1 MALKIRLMRT
11 GKKKQPSYR
20 VVVKEARSPRGGRY
34 LELVGTYNPLVEPSE
49 IKLNEERIKYWIS
62 VGAQPTETVQ
72 RLIKK
77 VSQAPAPA

>member
-20 VVVKEARSPRGGRY
+20 VVVKEARSPRSGKY
-34 LELVGTYNPLVEPSE
+34 IELLGTYNPLVEPSE
-49 IKLNEERIKYWIS
+49 VKLNEERIKYWIS
-62 VGAQPTETVQ
+62 VGAKPTETVK

-77 VSQAPAPA
+77 LAQA